1 MSEHD
6 DEGTLSALPKGFV
19 APPWAPPESSN
30 STTTSADQPKVP
42 VSGAV
47 QVHCSLVKTW
57 WRMFANNSIHFN

>member
-47 QVHCSLVKTW
+47 HLVKAIAW
-57 WRMFANNSIHFN
+57 SKRNILS